1 MSFVDKNTTYVFDIK
16 HKTPNGVPRV
26 TMWNFDSDRN
36 PASLTFTDTK
46 GFLVGQN
53 IGSIATYEGYYDED
67 YVSGGT
73 PTSHSY
79 TGSFRTIW
87 INLGNS
93 AIASILKKMKAIID
107 GGSGTVVGVQWF
119 KDFSPSS
126 SPTSSFTLNPTTS
139 GTVAQYG
146 ASTSLYGTSK
156 YTPLYGLREYSLNLT
171 GSAKFLQLKLS
182 AETKGHVASL
192 QTLLLLYKQ
201 GKIR

>member
-1 MSFVDKNTTYVFDIK
+1 MGQ
-16 HKTPNGVPRV
+16 KT
-26 TMWNFDSDRN
+26 
-36 PASLTFTDTK
+36 
-46 GFLVGQN
+46 
-53 IGSIATYEGYYDED
+53 GSVATYEGYYDED

-93 AIASILKKMKAIID
+93 AVASILKKMKAIID
-107 GGSGTVVGVQWF
+107 GGSGTVVGIQWF
-119 KDFSPSS
+119 KDFSPIP
-126 SPTSSFTLNPTTS
+126 SPTSSFTLNPTTTGAIS
-139 GTVAQYG
+139 LFG
-146 ASTSLYGTSK
+146 ASTSLYGATTATHTHTAGTHPSSSK

-182 AETKGHVASL
+182 AETKGFVASL